1 VADTITKNY
10 SWVKPEVHGSPTT
23 WGDKLNS
30 NLDLIDAQ
38 VKSNQDA
45 VASGGTLIGQ
55 IVMWSGLSPP
65 ANWWWCSGDAVKRS
79 DYPDLF
85 NVIGTRFGAG
95 DGTTTFNLPSLFG
108 RVPVGYDG
116 GTWTMGATG
125 GEVAHALAGNELAAH
140 VHGVNDPGHVHGV
153 GDPGHTHG
161 ISQSPHGHGVNDP
174 GHAHAYTMWQASGPL
189 AVNGVQTYTQG
200 GVPATTG
207 AVLSGISIQPQ
218 NANISINGAGTG
230 IFIGGAATGIS
241 TQNAGSSTPH
251 NNLQPYLV
259 IGFIIRLL

>member
-30 NLDLIDAQ
+30 DLDLIDAQ
-38 VKSNQDA
+38 VKANQDA
-45 VASGGTLIGQ
+45 VASSGTLIGQ

-65 ANWWWCSGDAVKRS
+65 ANWWWCSGDALKRS

-140 VHGVNDPGHVHGV
+140 VHGINDPGHVHGV
-153 GDPGHTHG
+153 GDPGHAHG
-161 ISQSPHGHGVNDP
+161 ISDP
-174 GHAHAYTMWQASGPL
+174 GHTHGASQDPHSHTITGQAGFGVGATAPPSPIVNQGSQTTSTAQP
-189 AVNGVQTYTQG
+189 AVHIAAAAIGIG
-200 GVPATTG
+200 GTNG
-207 AVLSGISIQPQ
+207 AV
-218 NANISINGAGTG
+218 TG
-230 IFIGGAATGIS
+230 IYIGGAATGIS
-241 TQNAGSSTPH
+241 TLNAGSSTPH